1 MHKFLSIT
9 ILLILCVASG
19 FAQRSVQST
28 VYDAKDNMPLEMVNV
43 RLLNANDSS
52 LVTGAQTDAKGG
64 FMLSRVRP
72 GNYILE
78 ISTLGYNKQFRN
90 ITMANT
96 DLILRR
102 FSLDES
108 VVRLQGV
115 EVKGTA
121 AQLVVKGDTL
131 EYNATAFKTQEN
143 AMVEDLLKKLP
154 GLEINDGK
162 VTVNGEEIKNIRV
175 DGQKF
180 FTGDVEQAIKNLPA
194 DMIEKIQVLEQ
205 KSDMAQLTGFED
217 DNTERIINLTTK
229 PNRKKG
235 VFGNAGLGGGV
246 DAAVLGNGID
256 GGNINGGTFDGDPL
270 SDHLRYDGNLS
281 LSLMTGSAQTR
292 VNAGANNLNVV
303 RSGRGRGRSG
313 GGSSGGITQSQNL
326 GINNNT
332 ILNDNLKFGGDI
344 TGNHASSFSKT
355 ETNQRTDM
363 KGEIYNDTTSSNS
376 KRNMWNSDLRFEAEW
391 KIDSLSTIIFQPR
404 FGYET
409 ATTSSNSD
417 RLSNKENVE
426 TKSNSENNGT
436 SNSISGG
443 LNLIYNRKFASK
455 KGRSLT
461 MNLSSGFSQD
471 MSESF
476 NKSDRYTHYFDP
488 ANPER
493 FDTTRVD
500 QFTENRSNGYN
511 YSLRMSFVEPLW
523 NNRNMIEIAA
533 SFSNNT
539 TKSEKDQYKND
550 GKGSKRENYTE
561 LDEEYSNNF
570 ENVFYRESFEVN
582 YRYTQQYFNVM
593 LGANLQPSQ
602 TRNVRNYGNGYTRD
616 TTYGVVNFSPN
627 GRFQYNFGQKTFAR
641 FDYRGRSQQPSLN
654 QMLPVKNNSN
664 TMRETIGNDQLQPSF
679 SHNFRLMYS
688 AFFSKTFAS
697 FSTFLSMNL
706 IQNDLVSNNIY
717 DENMKRYSQ
726 TVNAKDIPITANWNI
741 MYNTPIISKLLH
753 FNTNTTLGYRTEHS
767 YEGRN
772 VNNSTIDVDNLL
784 LGEINRSTRR
794 SISEQLSLTLTQ
806 DIIELVIRGN
816 ISYSNSIN
824 SLRNEPTNIL
834 DWTIRVNPTLRL
846 PYRFTIS
853 SDIAY
858 SDRRGYT
865 NMNLNEIMW
874 NANIDKQIMKNR
886 GTISLRAN
894 DILRKRLNI
903 RQSIEGNTTSYSR
916 YNTLPAYYLVSF
928 SYQLNQFGGSSRGQN
943 RREVIMGEGGEN
955 VIIRERSGEGGENF
969 RRGGGMPGGGGV
981 RVITTPN
988 ENF

>member
-1 MHKFLSIT
+1 MYKFLSIA
-9 ILLILCVASG
+9 ILLILCAASG
-19 FAQRSVQST
+19 FAQRNIQST

-52 LVTGAQTDAKGG
+52 LVTGTQTDAKGG
-64 FMLSRVRP
+64 FMLSRIRS

-96 DLILRR
+96 DQILRR
-102 FSLDES
+102 FSLEE
-108 VVRLQGV
+108 VAVRLQGV
-115 EVKGTA
+115 EIKGTA

-143 AMVEDLLKKLP
+143 AMVEELLQKLP
-154 GLEINDGK
+154 GLEISDGK
-162 VTVNGEEIKNIRV
+162 ITVNGEEIKNIRV
-175 DGQKF
+175 DGKKF
-180 FTGDVEQAIKNLPA
+180 FSGDVEQAIKNLPA

-229 PNRKKG
+229 PNRRKG
-235 VFGNAGLGGGV
+235 VFGNARLGGGI

-256 GGNINGGTFDGDPL
+256 GGNINGGIFDGEPL

-281 LSLMTGSAQTR
+281 LSLMTGSAQTTITG
-292 VNAGANNLNVV
+292 GANNLNNA
-303 RSGRGRGRSG
+303 RGGRGRGRSG
-313 GGSSGGITQSQNL
+313 GGGSGGITQFQNI

-332 ILNDNLKFGGDI
+332 VFNDKLKFGGDV
-344 TGNHASSFSKT
+344 TANHSNNFSKT

-363 KGEIYNDTTSSNS
+363 SGEIYNDTTSSIS
-376 KRNMWNSDLRFEAEW
+376 SRNLWNTDVRFEAEW
-391 KIDSLSTIIFQPR
+391 TIDSLNTIIFQPR
-404 FGYET
+404 FGYENS
-409 ATTSSNSD
+409 TSSSSSE
-417 RLSNKENVE
+417 RWSEKQNVE
-426 TKSNSENNGT
+426 TASSSNNNG
-436 SNSISGG
+436 SGNSVSGG
-443 LNLIYNRKFASK
+443 LTIMYNRKFASK

-471 MSESF
+471 FSESL
-476 NKSDRYTHYFDP
+476 NQSDRYTHYFDP

-493 FDTTRVD
+493 FDTTIVD
-500 QFTENRSNGYN
+500 QFTENSSNSYN
-511 YSLRMSFVEPLW
+511 YSMRMSFVEPLW
-523 NNRNMIEIAA
+523 NNKNMLEIAA

-539 TKSEKDQYKND
+539 TKSTKDQYQND
-550 GKGSKRENYTE
+550 GKGSEKGNYNI

-582 YRYTQQYFNVM
+582 YRYTQQNFNAM
-593 LGANLQPSQ
+593 LGANFQPSQ
-602 TRNVRNYGNGYTRD
+602 TKNVRKYGDGVTRD
-616 TTYGVVNFSPN
+616 TTYGVFNFSPN
-627 GRFQYNFGQKTFAR
+627 GRLQYNFGQKTFAR
-641 FDYRGRSQQPSLN
+641 LDYRGRSQQPSLN

-697 FSTFLSMNL
+697 FSTFLNMNL
-706 IQNDLVSNNIY
+706 TQNALVSNNIY
-717 DENMKRYSQ
+717 DDNLKRYSQ
-726 TVNAKDIPITANWNI
+726 TVNAKDFPLTANWNI
-741 MYNTPIISKLLH
+741 MYNTPVIPKLLH
-753 FNTNTTLGYRTEHS
+753 FNTNTNFGYRTSHS

-772 VNNSTIDVDNLL
+772 ISNATIDVDNLV
-784 LGEINRSTRR
+784 LGEINKSTTRT
-794 SISEQLSLTLTQ
+794 ISEELSFTLTQ
-806 DIIELVIRGN
+806 DIVELGVRG
-816 ISYSNSIN
+816 SVRYSNSVN
-824 SLRNEPTNIL
+824 SLRNDPTNIW
-834 DWTIRVNPTLRL
+834 DWTIRGNTVLRL
-846 PYRFTIS
+846 PYRLTIS

-874 NANIDKQIMKNR
+874 NAAIDKQIMKNR

-903 RQSIEGNTTSYSR
+903 RQEIVDNTTSYSR
-916 YNTLPAYYLVSF
+916 YNTLPAYYMVSF
-928 SYQLNQFGGSSRGQN
+928 AYRLNQFGGNSRGN
-943 RREVIMGEGGEN
+943 RQSVGEGGEN
-955 VIIRERSGEGGENF
+955 VIIRERSGAGGENF
-969 RRGGGMPGGGGV
+969 RRGGGMPGGGV